1 MMNRI
6 VNQTSFSVYLF
17 EAGRFGV
24 LSRSR
29 LCLIEVGYEDEMWD
43 GMTESFGPL
52 VYSFF
57 VVSFFSFI
65 LEEES

>member
-6 VNQTSFSVYLF
+6 VNQTSFSVYFF

-43 GMTESFGPL
+43 GMTE
-52 VYSFF
+52 
-57 VVSFFSFI
+57 
-65 LEEES
+65 